1 MGIAPGLAVGHAADF
16 VTLDATHPGLH
27 GRTSDQLLDSWIFA
41 ARNTCIDTVWKRG
54 KKLVSGGRHLAGESV
69 TRRYLKAVDRIMAE

>member
-16 VTLDATHPGLH
+16 VTLNPAHTALH
-27 GRTSDQLLDSWIFA
+27 GRSGDQLLDSWIFA

-54 KKLVSGGRHLAGESV
+54 RKLVSNGRHLDSANV
-69 TRRYLKAVDRIMAE
+69 TARYLMVLDRIMAE